1 MGTQLTPWNRNPALP
16 SQSTHFERDNP
27 LPKTLFGAE
36 LFMGFVALTC
46 GGLLVFNGLGIPLST
61 LDRSPFGSF
70 PVPGLLLGGV
80 VGGSLLLA
88 ARMIWFRH
96 PMAPLMSLLAGSI
109 LLGWILVEAVMIHE
123 GRALQLAVAIDAV
136 VVIRLAS
143 DLLRRQLAQ
152 EDGDQY

>member
-1 MGTQLTPWNRNPALP
+1 
-16 SQSTHFERDNP
+16 
-27 LPKTLFGAE
+27 
-36 LFMGFVALTC
+36 MGFVALTC

-70 PVPGLLLGGV
+70 LVPGLLLGGV

-96 PMAPLMSLLAGSI
+96 PMAPIMSLLAGSI

-136 VVIRLAS
+136 VVIRLAW